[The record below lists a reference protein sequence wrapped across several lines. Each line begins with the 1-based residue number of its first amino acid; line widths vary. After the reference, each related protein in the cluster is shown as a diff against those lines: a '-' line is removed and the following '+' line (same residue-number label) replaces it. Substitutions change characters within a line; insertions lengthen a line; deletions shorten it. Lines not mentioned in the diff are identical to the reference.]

1 MELYV
6 LAQGSLLSSFQQ
18 IVIKNLLSFDSIR
31 EVIVVPAGICNSSSD
46 FISMIILAIDLIYII
61 SNESIYSI
69 MEYNSRMM
77 CDVHDLI

>member
-1 MELYV
+1 MTTERLHCE
-6 LAQGSLLSSFQQ
+6 
-18 IVIKNLLSFDSIR
+18 SFDSIR

-69 MEYNSRMM
+69 MGNKKRAVIPLDSKRGPK
-77 CDVHDLI
+77 V